1 MTAPELA
8 RDLRALANKAITRA
22 AFGGAMTE
30 LMPEDVRLLQR
41 AATALEAAD
50 KLAGNDFTFTCGT
63 AYIDAQALRDAIGAQ
78 S

>member
-1 MTAPELA
+1 MNATDLA
-8 RDLRALANKAITRA
+8 RDLRRLADKAINRA
-22 AFGGAMTE
+22 AFGVGMTE

-41 AATALEAAD
+41 AATALDAAD